1 MSTWFKSILLSV
13 FFCPTKSLKIH
24 YLPMYIPTYLHVK
37 MGGWACNV
45 YESKVVK
52 GPVTDMVNG
61 PIPDIK

>member
-13 FFCPTKSLKIH
+13 FFVQLSLLKFTI
-24 YLPMYIPTYLHVK
+24 YLCIVPTYLHVK
-37 MGGWACNV
+37 MGGGACNV